1 MEPRLALLA
10 LHMAVVAELLG
21 IQEVLEAAV
30 TTARAAQSELS
41 GVLAA
46 TTPAQTPGTSDM
58 KDWFVAFAAAAS
70 LLWLTLWTAHIV
82 AQYWK

>member
-1 MEPRLALLA
+1 MLR
-10 LHMAVVAELLG
+10 VVA
-21 IQEVLEAAV
+21 AAL
-30 TTARAAQSELS
+30 AGKML
-41 GVLAA
+41 VLAA
-46 TTPAQTPGTSDM
+46 LTAAATVVGKGQFASFGVRAAHSLRPTLWTFPDM

>member
-10 LHMAVVAELLG
+10 LHMAAVAELLG

-30 TTARAAQSELS
+30 TTALAARYELS
-41 GVLAA
+41 GVLDG
-46 TTPAQTPGTSDM
+46 TTPAQTLRTFNM